1 MAMVALIIF
10 PILFFIEGFVFKLF
24 RPYYRPIEFV
34 LFNTVASV
42 LALMLAFGS
51 TLFYS
56 MPYFI
61 KMSLI
66 HIGIYLIFAFVGLM
80 TRKQPEE
87 IFELFKEKF
96 PMIGGISQA
105 ITMVA
110 LVSIMITL
118 CFSIQFVI
126 TLFY

>member
-1 MAMVALIIF
+1 MWMVALIIF

-24 RPYYRPIEFV
+24 RSYYRPIEFV
-34 LFNTVASV
+34 LFNTVASA

-51 TLFYS
+51 SLFYS
-56 MPYFI
+56 VPYFI

-80 TRKQPEE
+80 TRKL
-87 IFELFKEKF
+87 FELFKEKF

>member
-24 RPYYRPIEFV
+24 RSYYRPIEFV
-34 LFNTVASV
+34 LFNTVASA

-51 TLFYS
+51 SLFYS
-56 MPYFI
+56 VPYFI

-80 TRKQPEE
+80 TRKL
-87 IFELFKEKF
+87 FELFKEKF

>member
-80 TRKQPEE
+80 TRKL
-87 IFELFKEKF
+87 FELFKEKF

>member
-51 TLFYS
+51 SLFYS

-80 TRKQPEE
+80 TRKL
-87 IFELFKEKF
+87 FELFKEKF
-96 PMIGGISQA
+96 PMIGRISQA

-110 LVSIMITL
+110 LVSIIITL

>member
-10 PILFFIEGFVFKLF
+10 PILFFMEGFVFKLF

-51 TLFYS
+51 SLFYS

-80 TRKQPEE
+80 TRKL
-87 IFELFKEKF
+87 FELFKEKF

>member
-1 MAMVALIIF
+1 MAMLALIIF

-51 TLFYS
+51 SLFYS

-66 HIGIYLIFAFVGLM
+66 HIGIYLVFAFVGLM
-80 TRKQPEE
+80 TRKL
-87 IFELFKEKF
+87 FELFKEKF

-105 ITMVA
+105 ITMMA

-118 CFSIQFVI
+118 CFSIQFMI

>member
-1 MAMVALIIF
+1 MAMISLIIF

-34 LFNTVASV
+34 LFNTLASV

-51 TLFYS
+51 SLFYT

-66 HIGIYLIFAFVGLM
+66 HIAIYLIFAFVGLL
-80 TRKQPEE
+80 TRKL
-87 IFELFKEKF
+87 FELFKEKF
-96 PMIGGISQA
+96 PMLGGLTQG
-105 ITMVA
+105 ITMMA

-118 CFSIQFVI
+118 CFSIQFFI

>member
-51 TLFYS
+51 SLFYS

-80 TRKQPEE
+80 TRKL
-87 IFELFKEKF
+87 FELFKEKF

>member
-1 MAMVALIIF
+1 MAIVALIIF

-51 TLFYS
+51 SLFYS

-80 TRKQPEE
+80 TRKL
-87 IFELFKEKF
+87 FELFKEKF

>member
-10 PILFFIEGFVFKLF
+10 PILFFIEGSVFKLF

-51 TLFYS
+51 SLFYS

-80 TRKQPEE
+80 TRKL
-87 IFELFKEKF
+87 FELFKEKF

>member
-24 RPYYRPIEFV
+24 RSYYRPIEFV

-51 TLFYS
+51 SLFYS
-56 MPYFI
+56 VPYFI

-80 TRKQPEE
+80 TRKL
-87 IFELFKEKF
+87 FELFKEKF

>member
-51 TLFYS
+51 SLFYS

-80 TRKQPEE
+80 TRKL
-87 IFELFKEKF
+87 FELFKEKF

-110 LVSIMITL
+110 LVSIIITL

>member
-24 RPYYRPIEFV
+24 KPYYRPIEFV
-34 LFNTVASV
+34 LFNMVASV

-51 TLFYS
+51 SLFYT

-66 HIGIYLIFAFVGLM
+66 HIAIYLVFAFVGLL
-80 TRKQPEE
+80 TRKMFE
-87 IFELFKEKF
+87 IFRDKF
-96 PMIGGISQA
+96 PMLGGITQG
-105 ITMVA
+105 ITMMA
-110 LVSIMITL
+110 LISIMITF
-118 CFSIQFVI
+118 CFSIQFMI
-126 TLFY
+126 ASF